1 MHWRTFGALS
11 SHACCESRASVSP
24 EGGGSKPHPR
34 VGVWSEGGSKVRGMS
49 GVVAGREPRFRA
61 YDNVLMR
68 MRSDAKLVQLARRGS
83 RDAAAELFSRHWRSA
98 WRAAYALSGRR
109 ELADDVA
116 QDAFERAFGALAR
129 FDERR
134 PFGPWLHRI
143 VINRCLDLLRT
154 ERRMVAGE
162 AELARLEWRD
172 VASGD
177 RDLLDAIA
185 ELSLQRRVVI
195 VLRYGLGHSPT
206 AIAELLDIPVGTV
219 NSRLARALEELR
231 GLYEVNDVERA

>member
-1 MHWRTFGALS
+1 
-11 SHACCESRASVSP
+11 
-24 EGGGSKPHPR
+24 
-34 VGVWSEGGSKVRGMS
+34 
-49 GVVAGREPRFRA
+49 
-61 YDNVLMR
+61 MR

-98 WRAAYALSGRR
+98 WRAAYVLSGRR

-116 QDAFERAFGALAR
+116 QDAFERAFAALAR

-154 ERRMVAGE
+154 ERRMVAGDV
-162 AELARLEWRD
+162 ELARIEWHD

-177 RDLLDAIA
+177 RELLEAIA
-185 ELSLQRRVVI
+185 DLTLQRRVVI
-195 VLRYGLGHSPT
+195 VLRYGLGYTPT
-206 AIAELLDIPVGTV
+206 SIAELLDVPVGTV
-219 NSRLARALEELR
+219 NSRLARALDDLR
-231 GLYEVNDVERA
+231 GRYEVNDVERA